1 MCSRSAI
8 HFKLM
13 VVLENFLALMAAIHY
28 VIHRAWILDTQ
39 LAGHAEPL
47 VRASVSVNGE

>member
-39 LAGHAEPL
+39 LAGPAEPL
-47 VRASVSVNGE
+47 AGALVSVKSE